1 MRQFS
6 LFLKGTMILTLAG
19 LLTRTF
25 GFFYKIFLAQTL
37 GAEGMGL
44 YQLIFPVF
52 SVCHALSCS
61 GVETAVS
68 RFTACS
74 EEKRGGDYL
83 YAGLLLTLTASCAVS
98 LVLWTRADFIA
109 LTLMRE
115 SRCAPLLR
123 VLALALPFSAVHC
136 CFAGFFLGK
145 KKAGLPAA
153 AQLIEQIIRIGA
165 VWLLCGIAAQNGMA
179 ITPVLAVAGLL
190 AGEIGSSLF
199 MLTAASGVHFR
210 LTRLQNYLSG
220 CRALLSMA
228 LPLTGTRLSLTLL
241 QSAEAVLIPLCLKQS
256 GLSSA
261 EALSLYGILTGM
273 ALPLLMFPSFF
284 SSSLSAMLLPTISE
298 EQARGNRAKISL
310 AIEYTISFGLTIGFL
325 CMGVFL
331 VFGEDIGT
339 LIFGE
344 QLAGRFLRTL
354 AWICPVLY
362 LTGNLNSILH
372 GLGRTPVT
380 FFNQLAAILIRILCV
395 LTLVPLSGI
404 EAVLWGLLL
413 GQAVLCF
420 LGVRAVAPHI
430 SPSIGLETYILR
442 PLAAL
447 LLSTGGVYI
456 LKRPLSL
463 LFAGMELLQLLAGV
477 CVMAVAYL
485 ALLFLFGGWKLLRR
499 RQNPT

>member
-1 MRQFS
+1 MGQFS
-6 LFLKGTMILTLAG
+6 SFLKGTMILTLAG
-19 LLTRTF
+19 LLTRTL
-25 GFFYKIFLAQTL
+25 GFFYKIFLAHAL

-61 GVETAVS
+61 GVETAIS

-74 EEKRGGDYL
+74 EEERSSDYL
-83 YAGLLLTLTASCAVS
+83 CAGLALTLTASCAVS
-98 LVLWTRADFIA
+98 LVLWTKAGLIA
-109 LTLMRE
+109 LRLMQE
-115 SRCAPLLR
+115 SRCESLIH

-153 AQLIEQIIRIGA
+153 AQLIEQIIRIGT
-165 VWLLCGIAAQNGMA
+165 VWLLCAIAAQNGVE
-179 ITPVLAVAGLL
+179 ITPVLAVAGLF

-199 MLTAASGVHFR
+199 MLTAASGIHFR
-210 LTRLQNYLSG
+210 LARLGNYLSG
-220 CRALLSMA
+220 CRALLNMA

-241 QSAEAVLIPLCLKQS
+241 QSAEAVLIPLCLRQS

-273 ALPLLMFPSFF
+273 ALPLLMFPSALTA
-284 SSSLSAMLLPTISE
+284 SLSAMLLPTVSE
-298 EQARGNRAKISL
+298 EQARGNRGKISL
-310 AIEYTISFGLTIGFL
+310 TIEYTISFGLTIGFL

-331 VFGEDIGT
+331 VFGESIGT

-344 QLAGRFLRTL
+344 QLAGKFLRTL

-380 FFNQLAAILIRILCV
+380 FFNQLTAILLRILCV
-395 LTLVPLSGI
+395 LLLVPLRGI

-413 GQAVLCF
+413 GQTVLCV
-420 LGVRAVAPHI
+420 LGIRAVAPHI
-430 SPSIGLETYILR
+430 SPSVGLETYILR

-447 LLSTGGVYI
+447 LLSIGGVYI

-477 CVMAVAYL
+477 CVMAVSYL
-485 ALLFLFGGWKLLRR
+485 ILLFLFGGWKLLRR
-499 RQNPT
+499 LRAVA

>member
-1 MRQFS
+1 
-6 LFLKGTMILTLAG
+6 L
-19 LLTRTF
+19 
-25 GFFYKIFLAQTL
+25 GFFYKIFLAQAL

-52 SVCHALSCS
+52 SVCHALACS
-61 GVETAVS
+61 GVETAIS

-83 YAGLLLTLTASCAVS
+83 YAGLFLTLTASCAVS
-98 LVLWTRADFIA
+98 LVLWTKADFIA
-109 LTLMRE
+109 LSLMRE
-115 SRCAPLLR
+115 GRCEALLK

-165 VWLLCGIAAQNGMA
+165 VWLLCGIAAQNEME
-179 ITPVLAVAGLL
+179 ITLVLAVAGLL

-199 MLTAASGVHFR
+199 MLTAASGVRFQW
-210 LTRLQNYLSG
+210 TRLKNYRSG
-220 CRALLSMA
+220 CRALLGMA

-241 QSAEAVLIPLCLKQS
+241 QSVEAVLIPLCLKQS

-273 ALPLLMFPSFF
+273 ALPLLMFPSAL

-298 EQARGNRAKISL
+298 EQAHGNRAKISL
-310 AIEYTISFGLTIGFL
+310 TIEYTISFGLTIGFL

-331 VFGEDIGT
+331 IFGEDIGT
-339 LIFGE
+339 LLFGE
-344 QLAGRFLRTL
+344 QLARNFLRTL

-372 GLGRTPVT
+372 GLGQTPVT
-380 FFNQLAAILIRILCV
+380 FFNQLIAILLRILCV
-395 LTLVPLSGI
+395 LLFVPLRGI

-413 GQAVLCF
+413 SQAVLCA
-420 LGVRAVAPHI
+420 LGIRAVAPHI
-430 SPSIGLETYILR
+430 RASIGLETYILR

-447 LLSTGGVYI
+447 LLSIGGVYI

-463 LFAGMELLQLLAGV
+463 LLAGMELLQLLAGV
-477 CVMAVAYL
+477 CIMTVTYL
-485 ALLFLFGGWKLLRR
+485 TLLLLFGGWKLLRR
-499 RQNPT
+499 LRA